1 MAKLNK
7 ICTIVHANL
16 RGALCAV
23 FFFPR
28 MISQAQACLKKSSAV
43 VNFVFFSKIK
53 LLKIK
58 VAIRVV
64 SLGLRGTGCINLIA
78 EILL

>member
-1 MAKLNK
+1 MLFF
-7 ICTIVHANL
+7 
-16 RGALCAV
+16 

-64 SLGLRGTGCINLIA
+64 SLGLRGTGRINLIA

>member
-1 MAKLNK
+1 MLF
-7 ICTIVHANL
+7 
-16 RGALCAV
+16 

-28 MISQAQACLKKSSAV
+28 MISQAQACLKKSSGV

-58 VAIRVV
+58 VAICVV
-64 SLGLRGTGCINLIA
+64 SLGLRGTGRINLIA